1 MLKRILIAS
10 VLLVTL
16 ALPLALY
23 AQEGD
28 LPDMV
33 LAAHPGLHPEG
44 IDWDAERGVFVTG
57 LLTEGGVFTVADD
70 GTVTQ
75 LGEGHEGLASTGV
88 HVDAERNRVL
98 ATMPDFSAT
107 QDPEAPGSAALAAYD
122 LDTGEELFFTDLTD
136 LDPGR
141 DFANDVTVDAE
152 GNAYF
157 TTSFSGVIYRVD
169 PEGNGEIFLSS
180 DEFAVEGFGLNGIDY
195 HPEGNYLL
203 VAVAGTG
210 SLYKVPLDDPESFSQ
225 VALDASVSID
235 GMVLADDGMRLFAVA
250 SVDGAQAR
258 EVVVLRSEDDWESA
272 IVAARQETQ
281 SALAPT
287 TLAVRDPGG
296 IVYVTHAKFSEIG
309 SDPPA
314 ESFEIQR
321 FDFFDMTGD
330 TAPMEDEGA
339 MSDDEAADEAGA
351 DDMSAAHGD
360 ELVNERCTVCHTRER
375 IDMAEKSPEEWEA
388 TVNRMIS
395 NGAQLT
401 PEERDVVVEYLSS
414 R

>member
-10 VLLVTL
+10 VLFVAL
-16 ALPLALY
+16 ALPLALH
-23 AQEGD
+23 AQEGE
-28 LPDMV
+28 LPEIV

-57 LLTEGGVFTVADD
+57 SLTEGGVFTVADD
-70 GTVTQ
+70 GTVTP

-98 ATMPDFSAT
+98 VTMPDFAAT
-107 QDPEAPGSAALAAYD
+107 QDPESPGSAALAAYD
-122 LDTGEELFFTDLTD
+122 LETGEELFFTDLTE

-169 PEGNGEIFLSS
+169 PDGTGEIFLSA
-180 DEFAVEGFGLNGIDY
+180 DGFAVEGFGLNGIDY
-195 HPEGNYLL
+195 HAEGNYLL

-210 SLYKVPLDDPESFSQ
+210 SIYKVPVNDPQSYSQ
-225 VALDASVSID
+225 VQMDSTVAID
-235 GMVLADDGMRLFAVA
+235 GMALGDDGNLYAVA
-250 SVDGAQAR
+250 SVDGAEAR
-258 EVVVLRSEDDWESA
+258 EVVVLSSEDDWASA
-272 IVAARQETQ
+272 SIVARQETQ
-281 SALAPT
+281 ANLSPT
-287 TLAVRDPGG
+287 TLALRDGAA
-296 IVYVTHAKFSEIG
+296 YVVHAKFADIG
-309 SDPPA
+309 SDPPV

-321 FDFFDMTGD
+321 FVFDEVMG
-330 TAPMEDEGA
+330 G
-339 MSDDEAADEAGA
+339 EAAEEPAGEATEEAAG
-351 DDMSAAHGD
+351 DDAMSAAQGD
-360 ELVNERCTVCHTRER
+360 QLVNERCTVCHTRER
-375 IDMAEKSPEEWEA
+375 IDNAQKTREEWEA
-388 TVNRMIS
+388 TVDRMIA

-401 PEERDVVVEYLSS
+401 PEEREIVIEYLAS